1 MSDCPDWGRSPERR
15 FRLLIVGGGPAGC
28 SVLVRAARL
37 GLFADLCGNS
47 HTVNDRANVACSGV
61 CVIDAQPQ
69 ERFGGGKLQ
78 DYVINSNTNADKFV
92 SNVVEEKPNMLPPE
106 SVCGSSRLS
115 ALASSPA
122 AQALE
127 AIGPHTGPLRDIGLF
142 LRHVGAAVAADL
154 SHFPNCKTLHS
165 TQVVRV
171 SRLADKKEVNGRA
184 RTTLVSPAADA
195 SSGDT
200 DDAREGKGEREG
212 EGEGERGNNSVVSPV
227 LEREKPSSPNRP
239 SPGQKSVSNA
249 DTQAKP
255 RAGAKAETTDLPP
268 FYWRV
273 ECATPGGP
281 GSDLSPS
288 SVWGGRTGSSDSSFP
303 SASAQDDSNAPQC
316 TTVIYAQEV
325 IFATGGTQTLPRPRS
340 PGTFLSPMQLKRTMC
355 SDTFLTRAG
364 IHAAC
369 ARLLAVS
376 PARRRVV
383 VIGGSHSGT

>member
-127 AIGPHTGPLRDIGLF
+127 AIGPHR
-142 LRHVGAAVAADL
+142 
-154 SHFPNCKTLHS
+154 
-165 TQVVRV
+165 
-171 SRLADKKEVNGRA
+171 
-184 RTTLVSPAADA
+184 
-195 SSGDT
+195 
-200 DDAREGKGEREG
+200 
-212 EGEGERGNNSVVSPV
+212 
-227 LEREKPSSPNRP
+227 
-239 SPGQKSVSNA
+239 
-249 DTQAKP
+249 
-255 RAGAKAETTDLPP
+255 
-268 FYWRV
+268 
-273 ECATPGGP
+273 
-281 GSDLSPS
+281 
-288 SVWGGRTGSSDSSFP
+288 
-303 SASAQDDSNAPQC
+303 APQ
-316 TTVIYAQEV
+316 
-325 IFATGGTQTLPRPRS
+325 GHRP
-340 PGTFLSPMQLKRTMC
+340 L
-355 SDTFLTRAG
+355 
-364 IHAAC
+364 
-369 ARLLAVS
+369 S
-376 PARRRVV
+376 PARGRSS
-383 VIGGSHSGT
+383 GSRLVALSQLQNLTFYPGCPSLALG